1 VLGDE
6 RLVAK
11 TLSWRRQG
19 GTRVPALKVAR
30 APAVRAYELTDVLTT
45 EELAV
50 WLRKSPRTVQRL
62 GLPQVLHGRYLLADV
77 VEALKARRRLE

>member
-1 VLGDE
+1 
-6 RLVAK
+6 VAK
-11 TLSWRRQG
+11 ALSWRRQG
-19 GTRVPALKVAR
+19 GTQVPTLKVGR
-30 APAVRAYELTDVLTT
+30 APTTVRAYELTDVLTT

-77 VEALKARRRLE
+77 VQALKARRRLE